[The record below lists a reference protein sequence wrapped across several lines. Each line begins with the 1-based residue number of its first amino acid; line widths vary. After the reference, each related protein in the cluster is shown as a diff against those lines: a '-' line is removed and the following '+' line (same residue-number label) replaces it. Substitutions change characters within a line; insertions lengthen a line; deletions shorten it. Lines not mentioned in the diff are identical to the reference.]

1 MKSLRRGG
9 RLVTCGAT
17 TGPSV
22 SIDIRHLFSRQ
33 ISLVGSYMGSKGELL
48 KAAELFFDG
57 TFTPVIDRTYPLE
70 AAAEAQGRLEDKA
83 QFGKIVLTV

>member
-1 MKSLRRGG
+1 
-9 RLVTCGAT
+9 
-17 TGPSV
+17 
-22 SIDIRHLFSRQ
+22 
-33 ISLVGSYMGSKGELL
+33 MGSKGELL

-57 TFTPVIDRTYPLE
+57 TFSPVIDRTYPLE